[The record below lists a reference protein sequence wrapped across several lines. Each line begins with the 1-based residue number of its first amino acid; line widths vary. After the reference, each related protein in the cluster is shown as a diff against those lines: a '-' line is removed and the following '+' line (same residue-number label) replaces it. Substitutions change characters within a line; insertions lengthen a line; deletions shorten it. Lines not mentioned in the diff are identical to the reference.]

1 MGEDLGSEMT
11 RRDASLE
18 FLRAFCAGDIESLG
32 ALLTEDFQFEGPF
45 HRSDSRNAYLRC
57 LKEDPPEEADFDVLR
72 IFEDDEEVCLV
83 YEYSKPQGSVLIAQW
98 NRFRGD
104 KIAEMT
110 LIFDGRTLA

>member
-1 MGEDLGSEMT
+1 MT
-11 RRDASLE
+11 RCDASLE

-45 HRSDSRNAYLRC
+45 HHSDSRNAYLRC
-57 LKEDPPEEADFDVLR
+57 LKEDPPEEAGDFDVLR
-72 IFEDDEEVCLV
+72 VFEDGGEVCLF

-110 LIFDGRTLA
+110 LVFDGRAFA